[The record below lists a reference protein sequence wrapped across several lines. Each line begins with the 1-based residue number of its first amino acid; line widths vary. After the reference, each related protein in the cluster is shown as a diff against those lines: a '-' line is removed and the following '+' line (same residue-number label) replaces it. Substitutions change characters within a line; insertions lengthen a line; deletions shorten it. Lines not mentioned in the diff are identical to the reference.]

1 LWPTFALLMLIDA
14 VVGHELPPQGD
25 SESWASAW
33 LVAVLAMLVAVI
45 LLSGALG
52 VVIRRWRSDMPR
64 VVARDYAGTAVI
76 VIVSAGLLAA
86 GLAHRSAVNADRA
99 ALREAVA
106 RAQAWI
112 GGRAPVAF
120 RAELRYTSTFVIQPG
135 SVYRTCVRDRSRT
148 RTYCVIVHMRMPF
161 AHSVSFSGY
170 EPNSVMSAGTG

>member
-1 LWPTFALLMLIDA
+1 
-14 VVGHELPPQGD
+14 
-25 SESWASAW
+25 
-33 LVAVLAMLVAVI
+33 MLVAVI

-112 GGRAPVAF
+112 GGSSACRIPRGASLH
-120 RAELRYTSTFVIQPG
+120 EH
-135 SVYRTCVRDRSRT
+135 VRD
-148 RTYCVIVHMRMPF
+148 P
-161 AHSVSFSGY
+161 
-170 EPNSVMSAGTG
+170 AGQRLPHVRA